1 VVILL
6 VMFEGGFFQSLQ
18 FTSLNAL
25 AYADIPSEAIS
36 GASSLASMSQQLFNG
51 LGVIVA
57 AQVLHIT
64 LALHGRTTLTRH
76 DISPAFV
83 IAGALALLSAL
94 WFLPLERR
102 AGAEVSGHA
111 RVDRRTTEPEP
122 VALSD

>member
-1 VVILL
+1 
-6 VMFEGGFFQSLQ
+6 
-18 FTSLNAL
+18 
-25 AYADIPSEAIS
+25 
-36 GASSLASMSQQLFNG
+36 MSQQLFNG

-64 LALHGRTTLTRH
+64 LALHGRTVLTRP

-83 IAGALALLSAL
+83 IGGTLALFSAL
-94 WFLPLERR
+94 WFLPLERH

-111 RVDRRTTEPEP
+111 RVATRTVEPEP